1 MFEKFQPKNI
11 MSATKVKQQ
20 FKFKLPPI
28 WKQNGAQTK
37 NNLRKFSKQNQ
48 DWNLQVSQFT
58 AIGLSHN
65 WGKFWK

>member
-48 DWNLQVSQFT
+48 D
-58 AIGLSHN
+58 
-65 WGKFWK
+65 